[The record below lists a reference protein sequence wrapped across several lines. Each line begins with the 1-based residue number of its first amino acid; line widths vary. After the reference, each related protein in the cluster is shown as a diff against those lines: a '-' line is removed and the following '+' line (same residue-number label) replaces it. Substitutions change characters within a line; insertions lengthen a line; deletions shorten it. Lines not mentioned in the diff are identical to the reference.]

1 MPKISYKFLIILLVV
16 FINLFSACKNKKH
29 EQKEQGQK
37 QEIKNDT
44 SLGPTVLFKFK
55 NKIFG
60 IPSPVLVSEVVKK
73 MDLPYEASLINPVE
87 NANLY
92 ISTFKK
98 AINLGIYS
106 ADLGYLT
113 IYKQNNLLTD
123 YYKVVKQLAEKLDL
137 LNVINQVTIDRLE
150 QNDENPDSLLYLIS
164 TAFRDIDVY
173 LNENDL
179 QKIGALI
186 LAGGWVESEYLL
198 TQLYKKHPS
207 KELIQKIGEQKSPL
221 ANLLH
226 ILEPYYNKNDR
237 DLDRLFES
245 LAEISS
251 LYDAIVIKYEYD
263 KPEVYPDKHLTVI
276 HSKTIINISDI
287 DLEKISKKIANLRNW
302 IIK

>member
-1 MPKISYKFLIILLVV
+1 MPKISYKFLLIILIVS
-16 FINLFSACKNKKH
+16 INFSACKNKKQQ
-29 EQKEQGQK
+29 QKAQVQK

-60 IPSPVLVSEVVKK
+60 IPSPVLVSQVVKK
-73 MDLPYEASLINPVE
+73 MNLPYESSLINSTD
-87 NANLY
+87 NATSY

-98 AINLGIYS
+98 AINLGVYS

-123 YYKVVKQLAEKLDL
+123 YYKVVKQLAEELDL
-137 LNVINQVTIDRLE
+137 LNVINQVTINRLE

-186 LAGGWVESEYLL
+186 LAGGWIESEYLL
-198 TQLYKKHPS
+198 TQLYYKHPS
-207 KELIQKIGEQKSPL
+207 KQLIQKIGEQKSPL

-237 DLDRLFES
+237 DLDHLFES

-251 LYDAIVIKYEYD
+251 LYDAIIIKYQYD
-263 KPEVYPDKHLTVI
+263 KPEIYPDKHLTVI
-276 HSKTIINISDI
+276 HSKTIININDI
-287 DLEKISKKIANLRNW
+287 DLQKISKKTAQLRNW
-302 IIK
+302 ITK

>member
-1 MPKISYKFLIILLVV
+1 MPKISYKFLLIIFVIS
-16 FINLFSACKNKKH
+16 INFFSACKNKKH
-29 EQKEQGQK
+29 EQKAQEQK

-73 MDLPYEASLINPVE
+73 MDLPYESDLINPVD

-113 IYKQNNLLTD
+113 IYRQNNLLTD
-123 YYKVVKQLAEKLDL
+123 YYKVVKQLAEQLDL
-137 LNVINQVTIDRLE
+137 LNVVSQGTINRLE

-186 LAGGWVESEYLL
+186 LAGGWIESEFLL
-198 TQLYKKHPS
+198 TQLYQKHPS

-237 DLDRLFES
+237 ELDHLFES

-251 LYDAIVIKYEYD
+251 LYDAIVINYEYD

-287 DLEKISKKIANLRNW
+287 DLQKISKKIENLRNW